1 MWSMA
6 DWTDGP
12 EYAPVER
19 PDAFVASAAAPL
31 AALAAEPSAAA
42 APLERPDFPTAPDA
56 PPLDQLTVPD
66 KDQRDPLAAFAVVST
81 PLTTTAAASGLPQAN
96 QPLVLSSDP
105 LTSASPTPDA
115 GWAAPT
121 GLPLSPPVTSAWGS
135 AHAASAGPRPQDAW
149 APQQPFALPTQPPI
163 QPPPTASGMYAPQV
177 NPQSFPNPDAHWP
190 VGYHPGQPPTVPQQA
205 TAAAIIAGA
214 HPAVAGCLAAGAV
227 LPFVGLAWIAPPV
240 LIVALIVASQRTH
253 YRRAQVRNVMGAT
266 VIGSV
271 VLSIVGLADAY
282 SPSPLVWWD
291 AWCGWAQL
299 ACWALLPVLW
309 LTVGAAIR
317 RGDRP
322 QP

>member
-1 MWSMA
+1 MA

-56 PPLDQLTVPD
+56 PPLDQLAVPD

-121 GLPLSPPVTSAWGS
+121 GLPLSRPSPQPGIGARGVRRTTPPGRL
-135 AHAASAGPRPQDAW
+135 GP
-149 APQQPFALPTQPPI
+149 
-163 QPPPTASGMYAPQV
+163 
-177 NPQSFPNPDAHWP
+177 
-190 VGYHPGQPPTVPQQA
+190 
-205 TAAAIIAGA
+205 AAAVR
-214 HPAVAGCLAAGAV
+214 PADPAANPAAADG
-227 LPFVGLAWIAPPV
+227 PD
-240 LIVALIVASQRTH
+240 RT
-253 YRRAQVRNVMGAT
+253 RRR
-266 VIGSV
+266 
-271 VLSIVGLADAY
+271 
-282 SPSPLVWWD
+282 
-291 AWCGWAQL
+291 
-299 ACWALLPVLW
+299 
-309 LTVGAAIR
+309 
-317 RGDRP
+317 
-322 QP
+322 